1 MTVSMPPAAVL
12 YRLAKQAKDRA
23 KNTAD
28 PSMSNHLNHVGNQ
41 YLIANE
47 GREIK

>member
-12 YRLAKQAKDRA
+12 YRLAQQAKDRA

-28 PSMSNHLNHVGNQ
+28 PAMSNHLNHVGNQ

-47 GREIK
+47 GRPA